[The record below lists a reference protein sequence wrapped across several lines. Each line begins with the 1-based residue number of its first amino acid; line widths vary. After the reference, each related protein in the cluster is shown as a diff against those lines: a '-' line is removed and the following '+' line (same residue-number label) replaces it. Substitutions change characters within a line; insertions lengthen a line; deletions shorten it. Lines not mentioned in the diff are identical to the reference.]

1 MQLVC
6 NRNHSSSKIPPD
18 FAATMFEANS
28 SAHSWGIKQSQHDFL
43 NISWKTLNAMDTAIK
58 CGSRGFAYA

>member
-18 FAATMFEANS
+18 FAATMFEFIAGELNN
-28 SAHSWGIKQSQHDFL
+28 HSMISLTFL
-43 NISWKTLNAMDTAIK
+43 GKHTLKSLSIL
-58 CGSRGFAYA
+58 

>member
-18 FAATMFEANS
+18 FAVTMFEANS

-43 NISWKTLNAMDTAIK
+43 NISWKTH
-58 CGSRGFAYA
+58 S